1 MKELTIYRLRYYDDN
16 TNFYFKGIDR
26 LRDFAKERLND
37 GWETNVKEEDL
48 DDDDV
53 LIDFIEN
60 DYGEELTRLMTITS
74 KDLEI

>member
-16 TNFYFKGIDR
+16 TDYYFKGIDR
-26 LRDFAKERLND
+26 LRDFAKERIND
-37 GWETNVKEEDL
+37 GWYTNTTEEDL
-48 DDDDV
+48 DDDDK

>member
-16 TNFYFKGIDR
+16 THYYFKGIDR
-26 LRDFAKERLND
+26 LRDFAKEKIND
-37 GWETNVKEEDL
+37 GWYTNTTEEDL
-48 DDDDV
+48 DDDDK